1 MRLSA
6 WMMLIWIGLA
16 AGCQAQEECTYGGA
30 EAAEGLEKALT
41 EAKSCRAAVARLHA
55 CAWGSSAEGEFYS
68 GLPTVAKKN
77 YGEQMQRCVYAESR
91 QDGTMYISAAA
102 LCQVDVAAKIAAN
115 HALANKPLARAS
127 FDCTKAAMP
136 LEKAVCSD
144 GALGRADV
152 VLAENYSATLKT
164 FKGSE
169 RSELIESEREWLRHV
184 PVTCGLGVRAP
195 FTPASLHCLRNEFEV
210 RFTLLEGCLDG
221 GATEDCLNPGNED
234 WIREQA
240 GSDEASPRAS
250 FDCDAPKTPLELAI
264 CADRETGEKDLELA
278 TAYRE
283 ARSAMG
289 PQGSPGL
296 AASERK
302 WLRYVQGTCPLGAVG
317 GVVPEMGR
325 ACVRVAFRIRIGQ
338 LKGCPQ
344 KSAGERLGCLNEF
357 RVVDEDR

>member
-1 MRLSA
+1 
-6 WMMLIWIGLA
+6 
-16 AGCQAQEECTYGGA
+16 
-30 EAAEGLEKALT
+30 
-41 EAKSCRAAVARLHA
+41 
-55 CAWGSSAEGEFYS
+55 
-68 GLPTVAKKN
+68 
-77 YGEQMQRCVYAESR
+77 
-91 QDGTMYISAAA
+91 
-102 LCQVDVAAKIAAN
+102 
-115 HALANKPLARAS
+115 LANKPVARAS
-127 FDCTKAAMP
+127 FDCAKATIP

-152 VLAENYSATLKT
+152 VLGENYSSALKS
-164 FKGSE
+164 FKSAD
-169 RSELIESEREWLRHV
+169 RAELVESERKWLRHV
-184 PVTCGLGVRAP
+184 PVTCGLGVAAP
-195 FTPASLHCLRNEFEV
+195 FSLASLSCLRNEFEV
-210 RFTLLEGCLDG
+210 RFTLLDGCLDDDSIK
-221 GATEDCLNPGNED
+221 DCFKPANEN

-240 GSDEASPRAS
+240 GPDVASPRAS

-357 RVVDEDR
+357 RVVDENR